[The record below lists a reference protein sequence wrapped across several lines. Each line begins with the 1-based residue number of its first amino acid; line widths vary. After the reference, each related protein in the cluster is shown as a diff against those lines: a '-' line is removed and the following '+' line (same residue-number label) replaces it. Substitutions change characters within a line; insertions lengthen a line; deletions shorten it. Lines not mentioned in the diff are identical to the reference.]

1 MTRSSEELRGIT
13 LLGNQHTQ
21 YKTEYAPEVLE
32 AFDNKH
38 PDNDYSSNSSAPNY
52 QPVPDDRAAGFA
64 TIHIRYIPGKKMV
77 ESKSLK
83 LYFCS
88 ASAITAISTKTA
100 SISYEGFNRTD
111 AAEVY

>member
-38 PDNDYSSNSSAPNY
+38 PDNDYFVKFICPEFTSLCPMTG
-52 QPVPDDRAAGFA
+52 QPDFA
-64 TIHIRYIPGKKMV
+64 TIHIRYIPGKKWWKANP
-77 ESKSLK
+77 SSCI
-83 LYFCS
+83 CS

-100 SISYEGFNRTD
+100 SISS
-111 AAEVY
+111 

>member
-38 PDNDYSSNSSAPNY
+38 PDNDYFRQIHLPRIY
-52 QPVPDDRAAGFA
+52 QPVPDDRSAGFCHH
-64 TIHIRYIPGKKMV
+64 THTLYSGEKNGGKANP
-77 ESKSLK
+77 SSCI
-83 LYFCS
+83 CS
-88 ASAITAISTKTA
+88 ASAITVISTKTA
-100 SISYEGFNRTD
+100 SISS
-111 AAEVY
+111 

>member
-38 PDNDYSSNSSAPNY
+38 PDNDYFVKFICPEFTSLCPMTG
-52 QPVPDDRAAGFA
+52 QPDFA

-77 ESKSLK
+77 ESNPSSCI
-83 LYFCS
+83 CS
-88 ASAITAISTKTA
+88 ASAITVISTKTA
-100 SISYEGFNRTD
+100 SISS
-111 AAEVY
+111 